1 MTFGESVKLLQID
14 EVLLFPI
21 LEEKSSR
28 VQQQLNCFI
37 KKKKSTKARNS
48 KGDNFRSDH
57 INMSLQCDMQL
68 KNLLILQIHYW
79 YHYVIP
85 ATIMT

>member
-37 KKKKSTKARNS
+37 KKKN
-48 KGDNFRSDH
+48 
-57 INMSLQCDMQL
+57 LQKQETQREI
-68 KNLLILQIHYW
+68 ILE
-79 YHYVIP
+79 V
-85 ATIMT
+85 TI